1 MDASVKHF
9 DPDVASA
16 ALACWDAEPDTLT
29 HLGTSGNTV
38 YRFEREGKPFILR
51 LTDTGYRSP
60 EHNHAEMA
68 FLDHLGTAGVT
79 VALPVRSRSGM
90 WVERLDGLSASVLT
104 WAPGERVEPGG
115 RHWTESMLR
124 EWGRHLAR
132 IHEASRTYRGP
143 SRWDWRDEVF
153 FTSADEL
160 IPASD
165 REARAELERAY
176 AVLERLARGPDVYGM
191 THADFGAQNFHY
203 DPAGGISSFDFG
215 NCCTH
220 WFASDLVISLSTL
233 RRLPERVRFRDA
245 ILDGYRE
252 VGALDDR
259 AWGARDTFMR
269 LRIVYVYLS
278 RLMKF
283 GASPTPDEQE
293 TLQYLRGLVGRSL
306 EWP

>member
-1 MDASVKHF
+1 
-9 DPDVASA
+9 
-16 ALACWDAEPDTLT
+16 
-29 HLGTSGNTV
+29 
-38 YRFEREGKPFILR
+38 
-51 LTDTGYRSP
+51 
-60 EHNHAEMA
+60 MA
-68 FLDHLGTAGVT
+68 YLDHLGAARVP
-79 VALPVRSRSGM
+79 VALPVRSRDGL

-115 RHWTESMLR
+115 RHWTETMLR

-132 IHEASRTYRGP
+132 IHRASRMYRGP

-153 FTSADEL
+153 LARADEL

-165 REARAELERAY
+165 REARGELERAY
-176 AVLERLARGPDVYGM
+176 TALDRLPREPDVYGM

-203 DPAGGISSFDFG
+203 DPAAGITSFDFG

-233 RRLPERVRFRDA
+233 RRLPERERFRDA

-252 VGALDDR
+252 IGPLDER
-259 AWGARDTFMR
+259 VWEARDTFMR

-283 GASPTPDEQE
+283 GASPTPEEQE
-293 TLQYLRGLVGRSL
+293 TLRYVRGLVGRSP